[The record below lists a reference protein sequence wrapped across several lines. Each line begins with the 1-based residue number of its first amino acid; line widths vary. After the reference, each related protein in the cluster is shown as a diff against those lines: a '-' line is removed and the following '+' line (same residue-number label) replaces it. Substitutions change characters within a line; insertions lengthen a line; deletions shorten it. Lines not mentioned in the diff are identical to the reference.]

1 MNSEHGKRNGVEGI
15 DYVVDL
21 DGKRAI
27 VGDRVA
33 YAVTDGRSGAMRI
46 GKVIEI
52 VPKREKYES
61 WDTKKEYS
69 PHKVP
74 TKLRIEVQESTGY
87 GTPAKP
93 VLIESGFKRFVRLG

>member
-1 MNSEHGKRNGVEGI
+1 MNSEHDKRNGVEGI

-21 DGKRAI
+21 DGKRVI
-27 VGDRVA
+27 VGDRVG
-33 YAVTDGRSGAMRI
+33 YAVTDGRSGALRL

-52 VPKREKYES
+52 RAAHKKVEKYWTNE
-61 WDTKKEYS
+61 
-69 PHKVP
+69 VP